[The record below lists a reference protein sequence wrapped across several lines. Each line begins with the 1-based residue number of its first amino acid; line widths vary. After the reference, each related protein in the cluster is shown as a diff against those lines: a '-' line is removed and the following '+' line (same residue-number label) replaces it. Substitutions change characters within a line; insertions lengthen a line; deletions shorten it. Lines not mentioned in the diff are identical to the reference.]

1 MISQEKQKAAVAR
14 GDLGTLFADPTL
26 NASYVEEGT
35 GEVKPIFTHVEE
47 NGTIVVTCTLCN
59 LKTIGKYNLD
69 THRGGKK
76 HKKSLETFEMSSKH
90 DHFQIKYLLFLLP
103 FSRNLL

>member
-90 DHFQIKYLLFLLP
+90 DHFQIKL
-103 FSRNLL
+103 SCQNLAIFF